1 MKKWLSVAVKF
12 LVSGTLIWFLLDR
25 IDISAAVTRLL
36 EVDQAMLALATAIFL
51 LQLVVCVLRW
61 MAVMDA
67 IKAPLEFIT
76 ALKIYYIGA
85 FFSQTLPSSVGGDA
99 VRIYRTYRA
108 GRTLS
113 NAVNGVMLERAA
125 TVLALLIVVAATQPF
140 FLPRVGV
147 DTASW
152 AAAGVA
158 MLSAGAVAGMAVLMM
173 LDRLP
178 SSLRRWRLVR
188 GLATLAADTRTVFL
202 TPLHFFKVIGW
213 SATGHLNLTL
223 GVYFMAVGL
232 SLEITW
238 LDCIALIP
246 PVILIT
252 IIPISIAGWGVRE
265 GAMVYAFSLIGVP
278 EEGALVLSLL
288 FGLVGMA
295 TSLPG
300 GVVWLSGGGM
310 NADADAKEATDK
322 AEDTFKADNPIP
334 KDFK

>member
-1 MKKWLSVAVKF
+1 MKKWIGIAVKF
-12 LVSGTLIWFLLDR
+12 LVSGTLIWFLLGR
-25 IDISAAVTRLL
+25 INLDAAMTRLV
-36 EVDQAMLALATAIFL
+36 EVDRTMLALATVIFL
-51 LQLVVCVLRW
+51 LQLVICVFRW

-67 IKAPLEFIT
+67 IKAPLKFIT
-76 ALKIYYIGA
+76 ALRIYYIGA

-99 VRIYRTYRA
+99 VRIYRTYRV
-108 GRTLS
+108 GMTLG

-125 TVLALLIVVAATQPF
+125 TVLALLIVVVATQPF
-140 FLPRVGV
+140 FLPRVSV
-147 DTASW
+147 ETASW
-152 AAAGVA
+152 AVSGIAL
-158 MLSAGAVAGMAVLMM
+158 LSAGAGAGMAALMM

-202 TPLHFFKVIGW
+202 NPLHLFKVISW

-223 GVYFMAVGL
+223 GVYLMAVGL
-232 SLEITW
+232 SLEISW

-252 IIPISIAGWGVRE
+252 ILPISIAGWGVRE

-288 FGLVGMA
+288 FGLVSIV

-300 GVVWLSGGGM
+300 GVVWLTGGGM
-310 NADADAKEATDK
+310 NAD
-322 AEDTFKADNPIP
+322 PIP
-334 KDFK
+334 KNFTANS